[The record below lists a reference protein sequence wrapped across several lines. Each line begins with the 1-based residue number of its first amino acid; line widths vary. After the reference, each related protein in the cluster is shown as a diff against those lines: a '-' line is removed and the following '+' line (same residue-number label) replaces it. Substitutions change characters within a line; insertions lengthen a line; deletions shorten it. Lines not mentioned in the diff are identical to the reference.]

1 MRRFLSLPLAA
12 AGLAALAFAQPAA
25 AQQEER
31 CPKLVAERPLP
42 VIRAAFQIAAA
53 LQPEEARLT
62 FLGHST
68 FLIESP
74 KRIRIATDY
83 SGYNVPDSVPDII
96 TMNRAHTSHYTDHP
110 DPAIRFVLRGWT
122 ESGEPAR
129 HDLSLE
135 DVWVSNVATDIRGWG
150 GDTVVNGNSIFL
162 FEVSGVCIAH
172 LGHLHHKLDPGHL
185 KRIGRM
191 DVVLVPVDGGYTLN
205 QFEMTEVLAQLGAP
219 LVIPMHF
226 FGGGALER
234 FIQKLGETHV
244 IQRSDSPSVTV
255 SRATLPAR
263 PTLLVLPGH

>member
-1 MRRFLSLPLAA
+1 MRRFLTLPLAA
-12 AGLAALAFAQPAA
+12 GLAVLAFALPAA
-25 AQQEER
+25 AQSEMER

-42 VIRAAFQIAAA
+42 IVRAALRVAAA

-62 FLGHST
+62 FIGHST

-74 KRIRIATDY
+74 QGVRIATDY
-83 SGYNVPDSVPDII
+83 SGYNVPDVVPDII

-110 DPAIRFVLRGWT
+110 DPAIRHVLRGWT
-122 ESGEPAR
+122 DSGAAAR

-150 GDTVVNGNSIFL
+150 GDTIVNGNSIFL

-172 LGHLHHKLDPGHL
+172 LGHLHHKLDPSHL

-234 FIQKLGETHV
+234 FIQKLGDTYV

-255 SRATLPAR
+255 SRASLPTK
-263 PTLLVLPGH
+263 PTLLVLPGY